1 MYLKDFADPANFPNR
16 VRQLPKEFLKLP
28 DIDALPRGSYSGS
41 APFHAPLE
49 LVAHTLLQRILVGY
63 DKNRGNQPIN
73 QSQIKKWYG
82 KNGEGVSVEALDE
95 IAFGESKHG
104 DSFTLAKWH
113 HRACLVLQMFWMAP
127 DRIWNKI
134 KDELISCRVYDVK
147 KLVPLYVAD
156 NAGFKQSKDSFLKN
170 PDMVLGSIV
179 SCDPDPDGKFNGRLA
194 SRLSVPARTLL
205 GSKSGYLQPVAN
217 LLYAL
222 HVKTC
227 TYAKS
232 GEVVNLIGSPANVY
246 NCRTKVKKFVEMP
259 RKENQDA
266 FQVSDDILDAVAEAI
281 EDYLSFLS
289 FFKSEVDVKR
299 AARNDVSMHKKI
311 IAQTA
316 FFAFFIYDRVIFKM
330 LPSANLV
337 AERLAYH
344 IGGASDIDEIVN
356 LLWTSDTKLM
366 NKRADQIVT
375 TLRKRL
381 SSPTKNKK

>member
-16 VRQLPKEFLKLP
+16 VRQMPENFLELPNFDDLQ
-28 DIDALPRGSYSGS
+28 RGEYSGS

-49 LVAHTLLQRILVGY
+49 LVAHALLQEILVGY

-73 QSQIKKWYG
+73 LSQIKKWYG
-82 KNGEGVSVEALDE
+82 KNGEGVCVEALDE

-134 KDELISCRVYDVK
+134 KNELISCRIYDVK

-156 NAGFKQSKDSFLKN
+156 NARTKQSKDSFLRN

-179 SCDPDPDGKFNGRLA
+179 SCDPDDDGKFNGRLA
-194 SRLSVPARTLL
+194 SRLSKPARSLL
-205 GSKSGYLQPVAN
+205 GSKSGHLQPVAN

-227 TYAKS
+227 TYAKT
-232 GEVVNLIGSPANVY
+232 GEVVNLTASPANVY
-246 NCRTKVKKFVEMP
+246 NCRNKVKKFIEMP
-259 RKENQDA
+259 RKENPTA

-281 EDYLSFLS
+281 EDYLTFLS
-289 FFKSEVDVKR
+289 IFKSLVEVKR
-299 AARNDVSMHKKI
+299 AAKNDVSMHKKI

-330 LPSANLV
+330 LPSASLV

-344 IGGASDIDEIVN
+344 IGGASKIDEALN
-356 LLWTSDTKLM
+356 LLWNSDTKLM
-366 NKRADQIVT
+366 NKHGDQIVA

-381 SSPTKNKK
+381 PPDTNKK